1 MIKNNIMLFK
11 SIKAN
16 LIFFVIILLVIQSL
30 SSFAIGINTKN
41 IQTKEEKR
49 SSSLKNSFIIEFKDE
64 SILSFRGKI
73 KNFLSNSNILQGN
86 FLKDKV
92 EQYKSK
98 LDSMHLKAKLDILNI
113 LGSSYTIKD
122 LFTHDFKLF
131 SNSLVIKNIPNNVID
146 SIKSL
151 DYVKNVRV
159 PKKIKMQSDPLSWGV
174 SKINAD
180 QVWNLHD
187 NKGRKI
193 NGEGISIAIIDTGID
208 YDHSLLGGGF
218 GPGYTVVDG
227 DDFVEYNRY
236 DEENEVWYEKL
247 PEDDHDPDD
256 EQGHGTHCA
265 GIALGVAPGA
275 SLYAYRV
282 LNKDGWGDENWLQEA
297 ITRATDPNGD
307 FDISDHVD
315 ILSLSFGTVSEG
327 KPDDNMSKWVNQ
339 AVDCGVT
346 VVAAA
351 GNNGSNYHTISSPGC
366 AEKAI
371 TVGNSNSYDRVDPS
385 SSRGP
390 TLNGKTKPDL
400 VAPGMHI
407 ESTWLNNGFKTLSGT
422 SMSTPHVAGATA
434 LLLQLH
440 PDFSPNDVKE
450 TLKQNAVKLFAPNGS
465 IYDEFTQ
472 GAGRIDILKSVNLSE
487 APPIAELEISEYV
500 KKGIININGTA
511 MNGTGNSSDF
521 TNFSLYYKYDEDWI
535 ELCTKTQ
542 EIDDSL
548 MYEWD
553 TTHFEKGLYK
563 LKLFV
568 RSKDQASVDI
578 KEINIDYDGLIIECN
593 ESFFEDE
600 EIKVDIFNVNMEP
613 VDCFVFFIPKFHL
626 PQIRYG
632 STVQFRGPTL
642 YNPLKQN
649 ITGKIFAIKLLK
661 FETKGKEI
669 EIKNIV

>member
-1 MIKNNIMLFK
+1 MIKNNIVLVKF
-11 SIKAN
+11 IKAN

-30 SSFAIGINTKN
+30 SSFAVGINTKN
-41 IQTKEEKR
+41 IRTNEEKI

-64 SILSFRGKI
+64 SILSFREKI
-73 KNFLSNSNILQGN
+73 KNFFSNSNILQGN

-131 SNSLVIKNIPNNVID
+131 SNSLVIKNIPNDAVD

-187 NKGRKI
+187 NKGRELT
-193 NGEGISIAIIDTGID
+193 GEGISIAIIDTGID
-208 YDHSLLGGGF
+208 YDHEFFGGGF
-218 GPGYTVVDG
+218 GPGYKVVDG
-227 DDFVEYNRY
+227 YDFVTFNGY
-236 DEENEVWYEKL
+236 DDVNKWHDPKS
-247 PEDDHDPDD
+247 PDDDPDD

-282 LNKDGWGDENWLQEA
+282 LNKDGWGNETWLQEA
-297 ITRATDPNGD
+297 MTRATDPNGD
-307 FDISDHVD
+307 FDTSDHVD
-315 ILSLSFGTVSEG
+315 IISLSFGTVDEG
-327 KPDDNMSKWVNQ
+327 DPNDAMSAMVNQ

-351 GNNGSNYHTISSPGC
+351 GNNGPSSHTISSPGC
-366 AEKAI
+366 AENAI
-371 TVGNSNSYDRVDPS
+371 TVGNSNSYGKVTLS

-390 TLNGKTKPDL
+390 TMDGKTKPDI
-400 VAPGMHI
+400 VAPGTSI
-407 ESTWLNNGFKTLSGT
+407 YSTWLNNDYRTLSGT
-422 SMSTPHVAGATA
+422 SMAAPHVAGAAA

-440 PDFSPNDVKE
+440 PDISPNDVKDS
-450 TLKQNAVKLFAPNGS
+450 LKQKAVKLFAPNGS
-465 IYDEFTQ
+465 MYDEYTQ
-472 GAGRIDILKSVNLSE
+472 GAGRIDILKSINLSE
-487 APPIAELEISEYV
+487 ASPIAELDISEYV
-500 KKGIININGTA
+500 NTGIIDINGTA

-521 TNFSLYYKYDEDWI
+521 TNFSLYYEYDEEWI
-535 ELCTKTQ
+535 ELCTKNQ

-548 MYEWD
+548 LFEWD
-553 TTHFEKGLYK
+553 TTHYEKGLYK

-578 KEINIDYDGLIIECN
+578 KEINIGYDGLIIDCN
-593 ESFFEDE
+593 ESFFEAE

-613 VDCFVFFIPKFHL
+613 VDCFVVFIPKFHL

-632 STVQFRGPTL
+632 STVQFKGPTV

-649 ITGKIFAIKLLK
+649 ITGKIIAIKLLK
-661 FETKGKEI
+661 FEKKLEEI
-669 EIKNIV
+669 EIKNTN